1 MFSVLHKS
9 INDQLT
15 VFGDYKN
22 FNFMHIKQ
30 AQSIKE
36 LYHELWILFN
46 EMREVYKDPYAELDG
61 SKEDTSLLEGRVY
74 AFEKCLDLIQEVYDT
89 CSILGEQLK
98 SIIKPI
104 WENQLTDLTESGK
117 YDNFHLI
124 VSVRKNND
132 LRIYSDGRGIISCS
146 YFNPKHVQL
155 FRNDCVGFCYDLNEK
170 YLIGMSPSDCGLA
183 SISVKEKEDYK
194 LVFGGIRVSGDVYLE
209 GIVLCSVVLHGQYL
223 FCFLLHKK

>member
-1 MFSVLHKS
+1 
-9 INDQLT
+9 
-15 VFGDYKN
+15 
-22 FNFMHIKQ
+22 MHIKQ

-89 CSILGEQLK
+89 CSIQGEQLK

-124 VSVRKNND
+124 VSVRKIMICEFTVMEEA
-132 LRIYSDGRGIISCS
+132 LSAVVILTQSMCS
-146 YFNPKHVQL
+146 FS
-155 FRNDCVGFCYDLNEK
+155 
-170 YLIGMSPSDCGLA
+170 GM
-183 SISVKEKEDYK
+183 
-194 LVFGGIRVSGDVYLE
+194 
-209 GIVLCSVVLHGQYL
+209 IVLDFVMI
-223 FCFLLHKK
+223 